1 MNPQHPQEQKVLL
14 RNQRDPN
21 MNLPNLKD
29 IPRNLSMS
37 LKFLNRDLP
46 YLEAPHMHLPDLN
59 QALLNLEARRM
70 NLPDLHQE

>member
-29 IPRNLSMS
+29 IPRNL
-37 LKFLNRDLP
+37 
-46 YLEAPHMHLPDLN
+46 DLN